1 MPADRD
7 SFELLRSLVRQ
18 PPDAAVGMKEL
29 AEKVDDWDP
38 LLSLAQEHRV
48 TTLLYRRL
56 PELGET
62 VPLQIQEK
70 LRADYSR
77 NILQNLANA
86 AELIQILKE
95 FERRSILA
103 MPFKG
108 VVLAASVYG
117 DLAARP
123 AGDIDVLI
131 YYRDLVKATRLLL
144 ERGYEL
150 TTAANPDGSPA
161 FADYFE
167 YHFERQTDGMVVEL
181 RWRLE
186 LLQPRHERDLAMDW
200 VWPGRRSAMLAGA
213 EVPDM
218 SPEVT
223 LIVLCMHGSKHLW
236 SRLIWICDVAQLLAA
251 RPRLDWKETIRQA
264 GRYGLW
270 RPLALG
276 VLLAARI
283 AGTEV
288 PVAVSRRFEANS
300 TVSGLVRHFDEN
312 LSDAPGSLPVSRLPY
327 NIQLLG
333 FRDRARLLLSPAWW
347 RPSERDIE
355 AFPLPKPLYPL
366 YSLIRPIRIL
376 LDRTP
381 RF

>member
-1 MPADRD
+1 
-7 SFELLRSLVRQ
+7 
-18 PPDAAVGMKEL
+18 
-29 AEKVDDWDP
+29 
-38 LLSLAQEHRV
+38 
-48 TTLLYRRL
+48 
-56 PELGET
+56 
-62 VPLQIQEK
+62 
-70 LRADYSR
+70 
-77 NILQNLANA
+77 
-86 AELIQILKE
+86 
-95 FERRSILA
+95 

-223 LIVLCMHGSKHLW
+223 LLVLCMHGSKHLW

-366 YSLIRPIRIL
+366 YCLIRPIRIL